1 MKRERCRGVSGKQ
14 PLKRRFFFIG
24 NSDGQRSWDSRD
36 TLRLEAYATALPLH
50 PGLSPKAEGNHNP
63 L

>member
-1 MKRERCRGVSGKQ
+1 MKRERCRGSFGKAASEEEV
-14 PLKRRFFFIG
+14 FFIG